1 MCTRRPTAN
10 LSFIC
15 FADKCFPCLWAH
27 CTQVFN
33 TPVELDVHLHTIHH
47 TQQVRRVTALNR
59 HLADGRPEL
68 RHHRCRF
75 GSCSAGT
82 GTHFATADALS
93 GHLSEFHAGKKHY
106 LCLACAQRFVSYC
119 EMEDW
124 GHEGWHMALMVR
136 SREEHVAWRVE
147 METRGR
153 WIVWEGGGGEAG
165 GNGAGA
171 GGGGGGGGGGGW
183 VGSL

>member
-1 MCTRRPTAN
+1 MCTRYPTAN
-10 LSFIC
+10 ISFIC
-15 FADKCFPCLWAH
+15 FPNTSFPCLWAH

-33 TPVELDVHLHTIHH
+33 TPIELDAHLHTIHH

-75 GSCSAGT
+75 GTCSSGT

-93 GHLSEFHAGKKHY
+93 DHLSEFHAGKKHY

-124 GHEGWHMALMVR
+124 GHQGWHVALMVR
-136 SREEHVAWRVE
+136 GGEVHVAWRVAVE
-147 METRGR
+147 ERGR
-153 WIVWEGGGGEAG
+153 WVVWEGD
-165 GNGAGA
+165 GA
-171 GGGGGGGGGGGW
+171 
-183 VGSL
+183 